1 MQHDWLADPFAR
13 GGYAYTPVGGLAAP
27 RVFSSPVADTL
38 FFAGEHTHDGGQAG
52 TVHGA
57 IETGERAARD
67 CLAVL
72 KTGRRRKH

>member
-13 GGYAYTPVGGLAAP
+13 GGYAYTPVRGLGAP
-27 RVFSSPVADTL
+27 AVFNSPVSETL

-67 CLAVL
+67 CLAAL
-72 KTGRRRKH
+72 RHRGRRR